1 MRIALLTSAKGW
13 RGSGASYAKLAQG
26 LSGRGH
32 VAHLVTAAPRLTDR
46 FRAEDL
52 PVTQIPGRNTGP
64 REVWGLLSVLRS
76 LSAEAVMVDT
86 PRDLRLAGWATLLQ
100 PARVV
105 YRYNLN
111 YRRPRNHLADRM
123 YASRVSAC
131 MFQSLFIQQEAL
143 RQEPWVAR
151 IRHYRVPNGYD
162 TSRFAPRPA
171 AAEAFRRTWQIPATA
186 MLVLT
191 SAKLERDKGHDVAI
205 AALHQIREQRS
216 EIVYVM
222 CGDGARD
229 QELRTLA
236 SDYNLPVRFTG
247 LLDTDTLVAALSAAD
262 LVIHPSL
269 HEIFPNAVGEAMSCG
284 RAVVAADAGG
294 TAELLGRDGTT
305 GVLIPASD
313 SAAMAIAVRELLNDP
328 ARRNRIG
335 AAARRRIQAEFSLD
349 RMIDGYETALEQVIG
364 QP

>member
-1 MRIALLTSAKGW
+1 
-13 RGSGASYAKLAQG
+13 
-26 LSGRGH
+26 
-32 VAHLVTAAPRLTDR
+32 VAHLVTVAPRLTDR

-64 REVWGLLSVLRS
+64 REVWALLRVLRS
-76 LSAEAVMVDT
+76 LSAEAVVVDT

-111 YRRPRNHLADRM
+111 YRRPRNHLADRL
-123 YASRVSAC
+123 YARRVSAC
-131 MFQSLFIQQEAL
+131 MFQSRFIQQEAL
-143 RQEPWVAR
+143 RREPWVTR
-151 IRHYRVPNGYD
+151 PRHYRVANGYD
-162 TSRFAPRPA
+162 TNRFAPRPA
-171 AAEAFRRTWQIPATA
+171 AGDDFRRTWQIPATA

-191 SAKLERDKGHDVAI
+191 SAKLERDKGHDVAM
-205 AALHQIREQRS
+205 AALHQIREQPS

-229 QELRTLA
+229 RELRTLA
-236 SDYNLPVRFTG
+236 SDYHLRVRFTG
-247 LLDTDTLVAALSAAD
+247 LLDTDTLVAALNAAD

-284 RAVVAADAGG
+284 RAIIAVDAGG
-294 TAELLGRDGTT
+294 TAELLGRDGAT
-305 GVLIPASD
+305 GVLVPAND
-313 SAAMAIAVRELLNDP
+313 PAAMANAVRELLNDP
-328 ARRNRIG
+328 DRRSRIG
-335 AAARRRIQAEFSLD
+335 AAARYRIQAEFSLD
-349 RMIDGYETALEQVIG
+349 RMIDGYEAALRQVIG

>member
-1 MRIALLTSAKGW
+1 
-13 RGSGASYAKLAQG
+13 
-26 LSGRGH
+26 
-32 VAHLVTAAPRLTDR
+32 
-46 FRAEDL
+46 
-52 PVTQIPGRNTGP
+52 
-64 REVWGLLSVLRS
+64 
-76 LSAEAVMVDT
+76 
-86 PRDLRLAGWATLLQ
+86 
-100 PARVV
+100 
-105 YRYNLN
+105 
-111 YRRPRNHLADRM
+111 
-123 YASRVSAC
+123 

-151 IRHYRVPNGYD
+151 IRNYRVANGYD
-162 TSRFAPRPA
+162 TKRFAPHPA
-171 AAEAFRRTWQIPATA
+171 AGDTFRRTWQIPATA

-191 SAKLERDKGHDVAI
+191 SAKLERDKGHEVAI
-205 AALHQIREQRS
+205 AALRQIREQRS
-216 EIVYVM
+216 EIIYVI

-229 QELRTLA
+229 RELRTLA

-284 RAVVAADAGG
+284 RAVLAADAGG

-305 GVLIPASD
+305 GVLIPAND
-313 SAAMAIAVRELLNDP
+313 PAAMAIAACELLNDP
-328 ARRNRIG
+328 DRRNRIG

-349 RMIDGYETALEQVIG
+349 RMIDGYEAALEQVIG

>member
-26 LSGRGH
+26 LARRGH
-32 VAHLVTAAPRLTDR
+32 AADLVTAAPRLTDR
-46 FRAEDL
+46 FRAERL

-64 REVWGLLSVLRS
+64 REVWALLRVLRS
-76 LSAEAVMVDT
+76 LSAEAVVVDT
-86 PRDLRLAGWATLLQ
+86 PRDLRLAGWATLLH

-123 YASRVSAC
+123 YARRASAC
-131 MFQSLFIQQEAL
+131 IFQSLFIEQEAL

-151 IRHYRVPNGYD
+151 IRHYRVANGFD
-162 TSRFAPRPA
+162 PDRFAPHPA
-171 AAEAFRRTWQIPATA
+171 AGEAFRRTWQIPAAA

-191 SAKLERDKGHDVAI
+191 SAKLERDKGHEVAI
-205 AALHQIREQRS
+205 AALHQIREQGS
-216 EIVYVM
+216 EIVYVI

-229 QELRTLA
+229 RELRTLA
-236 SDYNLPVRFTG
+236 ADYNLPVRFTG

-284 RAVVAADAGG
+284 RAVLAADAGG
-294 TAELLGRDGTT
+294 TGELLGRDGTT
-305 GVLIPASD
+305 GVLVPASD
-313 SAAMAIAVRELLNDP
+313 STAMAIAGSELLKDTD
-328 ARRNRIG
+328 RRNRIG
-335 AAARRRIQAEFSLD
+335 AAARRRIQSEFSLD
-349 RMIDGYETALEQVIG
+349 RMIDGYEAALQQVIG
-364 QP
+364 LP

>member
-1 MRIALLTSAKGW
+1 V
-13 RGSGASYAKLAQG
+13 Q
-26 LSGRGH
+26 
-32 VAHLVTAAPRLTDR
+32 VVTAAPRLTDR
-46 FRAEDL
+46 FRAENV

-64 REVWGLLSVLRS
+64 REVWALLKVLRS
-76 LSAEAVMVDT
+76 LAVEAVVVDT
-86 PRDLRLAGWATLLQ
+86 PRDLRLAGWATLLH
-100 PARVV
+100 PAKVV

-123 YASRVSAC
+123 YARRVSAC
-131 MFQSLFIQQEAL
+131 IFQSLFIQQEAL
-143 RQEPWVAR
+143 RQERWVR
-151 IRHYRVPNGYD
+151 RVRHYRVANGYD
-162 TSRFAPRPA
+162 TNRFAPHPA
-171 AAEAFRRTWQIPATA
+171 AGEAFRRAWQIPATA

-191 SAKLERDKGHDVAI
+191 AAKLERHKGQEVAI
-205 AALHQIREQRS
+205 AALDQIRGQPH

-229 QELRTLA
+229 RELRSLA
-236 SDYNLPVRFTG
+236 SDYKLAVRFTG

-269 HEIFPNAVGEAMSCG
+269 REIFPNAVGEAMSCG
-284 RAVVAADAGG
+284 RVVLAADAGG

-305 GVLIPASD
+305 GVLVPASD
-313 SAAMAIAVRELLNDP
+313 TAAMATAARDLLNDT

-349 RMIDGYETALEQVIG
+349 RMIDGYEEALEQVIG

>member
-26 LSGRGH
+26 LAGRGH

-46 FRAEDL
+46 LRGEDL
-52 PVTQIPGRNTGP
+52 PVSQIPGRNTGP
-64 REVWGLLSVLRS
+64 REVWALLRVLRS
-76 LSAEAVMVDT
+76 LSAEAVVVDT
-86 PRDLRLAGWATLLQ
+86 PRDLRLAGWATLLH
-100 PARVV
+100 PAAVV

-123 YASRVSAC
+123 YARRVSAC

-151 IRHYRVPNGYD
+151 IRHYRVANGYD
-162 TSRFAPRPA
+162 TNRFAAHPA
-171 AAEAFRRTWQIPATA
+171 AGEAFRRTWQIPASA

-191 SAKLERDKGHDVAI
+191 SAKLERDKGHEVAI
-205 AALHQIREQRS
+205 AALHQIRDERS

-229 QELRTLA
+229 RELRTLA
-236 SDYNLPVRFTG
+236 SSYNLPVRFTG
-247 LLDTDTLVAALSAAD
+247 LLNTDTLVAALSAAD

-284 RAVVAADAGG
+284 RAVLAADAGG
-294 TAELLGRDGTT
+294 TGELLGRDGTT
-305 GVLIPASD
+305 GVLVPARD
-313 SAAMAIAVRELLNDP
+313 PAAMAIAARELLNDP
-328 ARRNRIG
+328 ARRNRMG
-335 AAARRRIQAEFSLD
+335 AAARRRIEAEFSLA
-349 RMIDGYETALEQVIG
+349 RMIDGYEAALEQVIG